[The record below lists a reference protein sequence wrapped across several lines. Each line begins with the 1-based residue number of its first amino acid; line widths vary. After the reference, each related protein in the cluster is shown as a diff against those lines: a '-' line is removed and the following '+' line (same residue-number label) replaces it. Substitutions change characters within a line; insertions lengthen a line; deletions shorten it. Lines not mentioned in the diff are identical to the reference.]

1 MLTKSVLLK
10 QNFKEENMISLT
22 RLNGKPIIVNAILIE
37 TLEETPDTMITL
49 TTGKKIT
56 VLEKGAA
63 VVSLVQ
69 TYMKEIGS
77 IRATIKSMDTEGS

>member
-1 MLTKSVLLK
+1 
-10 QNFKEENMISLT
+10 MISLT

-56 VLEKGAA
+56 VLEKGTA

-77 IRATIKSMDTEGS
+77 IRAAIKSMDTEGS

>member
-1 MLTKSVLLK
+1 
-10 QNFKEENMISLT
+10 MISLT
-22 RLNGKPIIVNAILIE
+22 RLNGKPITINAILIE

-56 VLEKGAA
+56 VLEKGTV

-69 TYMKEIGS
+69 AYMQEIGTIKAS
-77 IRATIKSMDTEGS
+77 IKSMDTEGS

>member
-1 MLTKSVLLK
+1 
-10 QNFKEENMISLT
+10 MISLT

-63 VVSLVQ
+63 VVSLAQ

>member
-1 MLTKSVLLK
+1 
-10 QNFKEENMISLT
+10 MISLT
-22 RLNGKPIIVNAILIE
+22 RLNGKPITVNAILIE
-37 TLEETPDTMITL
+37 SMEETPDTMITL

-56 VLEKGAA
+56 VLEKGTD

-69 TYMKEIGS
+69 AYMKEIGS